1 MDMRRRFR
9 FSRNQ
14 VREQLLKITFT
25 GLSLGMAWF
34 LWQSQ
39 GQAIY
44 ETLGSVSRFFNNR
57 EVRIEDLRNARIVEL
72 QGKLDDVQKQNQQLK
87 DQLNFTKSHKPK
99 GIVAQIASRSASNW
113 SQEITINRGQK
124 DGIKL
129 NDMVTAIGGLVGR
142 VTVVNPTTSR
152 VQLITDPSIKVGV
165 VVTRK
170 RHQGFIRGKW
180 PNRAVMEFFD
190 NLPDV
195 KPGDFIST
203 SAFSELFPAGW
214 IVGRVESVNM
224 EKSPAPEAMILL
236 SAPMNSLEWVIV
248 YPNNKSSDQV
258 DLPIDKKTNNKTEE
272 KKKK

>member
-1 MDMRRRFR
+1 MRRRFR
-9 FSRNQ
+9 FGRNQ

-57 EVRIEDLRNARIVEL
+57 EVRIEDLRNARTVEL
-72 QGKLDDVQKQNQQLK
+72 QGQLDELQKQNQQLK

-142 VTVVNPTTSR
+142 VTVVNPSTSR

-258 DLPIDKKTNNKTEE
+258 DPPIDKKTNNKTEE